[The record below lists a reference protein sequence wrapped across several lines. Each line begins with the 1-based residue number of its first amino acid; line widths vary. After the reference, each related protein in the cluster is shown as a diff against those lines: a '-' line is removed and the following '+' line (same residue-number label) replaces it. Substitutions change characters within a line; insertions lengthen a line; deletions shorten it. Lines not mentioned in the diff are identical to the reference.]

1 VPGESPQN
9 AYARGKTLGMKILCA
24 IDGSRHSQWA
34 LDWLPHVCSPDDCS
48 LLLVHAVDLTQ
59 FKSLPKLDRK
69 TRSALVNLLE
79 CSLES
84 AARVLEWAELKAAAS
99 WGPVRAK
106 LLRGNPAEA
115 VARSAKREQAD
126 LLVIG
131 SRGLTE
137 FQPMLLGSVSRKLL
151 MQAPCPV
158 LVVKKPANTLKRVVL
173 GADGSIESW
182 EAVAWLRGLPENS
195 RPAVTVASV
204 IPPLPMEGL
213 RLPSPS
219 LAVGDQVKG
228 VLRREAQKLAVR
240 VAGTLRKAGF
250 SAKGIVLFGPPGAEL
265 VTLAARERANL
276 IVVGSRSGRSAHE
289 YFMGSV
295 ADTVVKH
302 APCSV
307 LVYRS

>member
-1 VPGESPQN
+1 
-9 AYARGKTLGMKILCA
+9 MKILCA

-34 LDWLPHVCSPDDCS
+34 LDWLPHVCSPDDSS
-48 LLLVHAVDLTQ
+48 LLLVHAIDMTQ
-59 FKSLPKLDRK
+59 FKSLSKLDRK
-69 TRSALVNLLE
+69 TRLDLVNLLD
-79 CSLES
+79 CSLEG
-84 AARVLEWAELKAAAS
+84 AARLLERAELKAAAS

-106 LLRGNPAEA
+106 LLRGSPVAA

-131 SRGLTE
+131 SRGVTE

-158 LVVKKPANTLKRVVL
+158 LVVKKPANRLKRVVF

-182 EAVAWLRGLPENS
+182 EAVAWLERLPEHI
-195 RPAVTVASV
+195 RPTVTVASV
-204 IPPLPMEGL
+204 IPPLPLESL
-213 RLPSPS
+213 RVPSRAI
-219 LAVGDQVKG
+219 AVGNQVEG
-228 VLRREAQKLAVR
+228 VLRHEARKLAAR

-250 SAKGIVLFGPPGAEL
+250 SSKSIVLSGPPGAEL
-265 VTLAARERANL
+265 VTVAARERADL
-276 IVVGSRSGRSAHE
+276 IVVGSRSGRSAQE

-307 LVYRS
+307 LVHRG

>member
-1 VPGESPQN
+1 
-9 AYARGKTLGMKILCA
+9 MKVLCA

-34 LDWLPHVCSPDDCS
+34 LDWLPNVCSPDDCS
-48 LLLVHAVDLTQ
+48 LLLVHAIDMTQ
-59 FKSLPKLDRK
+59 FRSLSKRDRK
-69 TRSALVNLLE
+69 TRLALVNLLD
-79 CSLES
+79 CSLEG

-106 LLRGNPAEA
+106 LLRGSPADA

-131 SRGLTE
+131 SRGVTE

-158 LVVKKPANTLKRVVL
+158 LAVKKPANRLKRVVF

-182 EAVAWLRGLPENS
+182 KAVVWLRRLPEKS

-204 IPPLPMEGL
+204 IPPLPMESL
-213 RLPSPS
+213 RVPSRA
-219 LAVGDQVKG
+219 LAVGNQVEG
-228 VLRREAQKLAVR
+228 VLRREAQKLAAR

-250 SAKGIVLFGPPGAEL
+250 SAKGIVLSGSPGAEL
-265 VTLAARERANL
+265 VTLAGRERANL
-276 IVVGSRSGRSAHE
+276 IIVGSRSGRSAHE

>member
-1 VPGESPQN
+1 MPGEGPQG
-9 AYARGKTLGMKILCA
+9 ADTRGETPGMKILCA

-34 LDWLPHVCSPDDCS
+34 LDWLPQVCSPDDCS
-48 LLLVHAVDLTQ
+48 LLLVYAVDMTQ
-59 FKSLPKLDRK
+59 FKSLSRLDRK
-69 TRSALVNLLE
+69 TRSALVKLLD

-106 LLRGNPAEA
+106 LLRGSPADA

-131 SRGLTE
+131 SRGVTE

-158 LVVKKPANTLKRVVL
+158 LVVKKPANRLKRVVL

-182 EAVAWLRGLPENS
+182 EAVAWLRGLPEHI

-213 RLPSPS
+213 RLPSPT
-219 LAVGDQVKG
+219 LAVGDQVKE

-250 SAKGIVLFGPPGAEL
+250 YAKGIVLSGPPGAEL
-265 VTLAARERANL
+265 VILAAREQANL

>member
-1 VPGESPQN
+1 
-9 AYARGKTLGMKILCA
+9 MKILCA

-48 LLLVHAVDLTQ
+48 LLLVHAIDMTQ
-59 FKSLPKLDRK
+59 FKSLSKRDRK
-69 TRSALVNLLE
+69 TRLALVNLLD
-79 CSLES
+79 CSLEG

-106 LLRGNPAEA
+106 LLRGSPADA

-131 SRGLTE
+131 SRGVTE

-158 LVVKKPANTLKRVVL
+158 LAVKKPANRLKRVVL

-182 EAVAWLRGLPENS
+182 EAVAWLRRLPEHS

-204 IPPLPMEGL
+204 IPPLPMESL
-213 RLPSPS
+213 RVPSRV
-219 LAVGDQVKG
+219 LAVGNQVEG
-228 VLRREAQKLAVR
+228 VLRREAQKLAAR

-250 SAKGIVLFGPPGAEL
+250 SAKGVVLSGHPGVEL
-265 VTLAARERANL
+265 VTAAGRELANL
-276 IVVGSRSGRSAHE
+276 IIVGSRSGRSAHE

>member
-1 VPGESPQN
+1 MLGGGPQG
-9 AYARGKTLGMKILCA
+9 ADAREETHGMKILCA

-34 LDWLPHVCSPDDCS
+34 LDWLPHVCSPDDSS
-48 LLLVHAVDLTQ
+48 LLLVHAIDMTQ
-59 FKSLPKLDRK
+59 FKSLLKLDRK
-69 TRSALVNLLE
+69 TRLALLNLLD
-79 CSLES
+79 CSLEG
-84 AARVLEWAELKAAAS
+84 AARLLERAELKAAAS

-106 LLRGNPAEA
+106 LLRGSPVAA
-115 VARSAKREQAD
+115 VSRSAKREQAA

-131 SRGLTE
+131 SRGVTE

-158 LVVKKPANTLKRVVL
+158 LVVKKPVNRLKRVVF

-182 EAVAWLRGLPENS
+182 EAVAWLERLPEHI
-195 RPAVTVASV
+195 RPTVTVASV
-204 IPPLPMEGL
+204 IPPLPLESL
-213 RLPSPS
+213 RVPSRAI
-219 LAVGDQVKG
+219 AVGNQVEG
-228 VLRREAQKLAVR
+228 VLRHEAQKLAAR

-250 SAKGIVLFGPPGAEL
+250 SSKSIVLSGPPGAEL
-265 VTLAARERANL
+265 VTAAARERADL
-276 IVVGSRSGRSAHE
+276 IVVGSRSGRSAQE

-307 LVYRS
+307 LVHRG